1 MTNRCVLVVDDDE
14 AIRDSLCEILE
25 DEGHPAV
32 GVPDGREALD
42 FLRGDRRPCLILLDL
57 MMPVMDGATFRAE
70 QLGDPRLSS
79 IPVAVITAAG
89 VQAASG
95 MRAEAVLPK
104 PLRIE
109 NVLTVVERYC
119 PAQ

>member
-1 MTNRCVLVVDDDE
+1 MSAWVLVVDDDE
-14 AIRDSLCEILE
+14 AIRDSLCEILS

-42 FLRGDRRPCLILLDL
+42 FLRADGRPCLILLDL

-70 QLGDPRLSS
+70 QLADPSLRS

-89 VQAASG
+89 PHAASG
-95 MRAEAVLPK
+95 IKAEAILPK

-109 NVLTVVERYC
+109 SVLTVVERFC
-119 PAQ
+119 PSR